1 MMSVILLYPFAS
13 FATLYYDRGDETNA
27 DTGCGWLCKSFS
39 WMSTSILKSLYDLL
53 FAPGLPVYCSCDNH
67 REVY

>member
-27 DTGCGWLCKSFS
+27 TAK
-39 WMSTSILKSLYDLL
+39 MAKM
-53 FAPGLPVYCSCDNH
+53 
-67 REVY
+67 